1 LEKSRLFEITNVLV
15 RLDHVASIIVNAN
28 HRVVRADETLTAF
41 LELESARLNFG
52 QSCSLVLPF
61 HLSIPMNSI
70 SVSFHLQKEP
80 VVCPQCG
87 IDSPLRSRPLSEVYA
102 FAGHCCLWRHQ

>member
-1 LEKSRLFEITNVLV
+1 MDSGRE
-15 RLDHVASIIVNAN
+15 RLD
-28 HRVVRADETLTAF
+28 
-41 LELESARLNFG
+41 FG

-70 SVSFHLQKEP
+70 SVSFHLQNES

-87 IDSPLRSRPLSEVYA
+87 IDSPRRSRPLSEVYA
-102 FAGHCCLWRHQ
+102 FARHCCPWRHQ